1 MGYYTNY
8 KIELIR
14 GNRKEFSSLLN
25 RLAEISQYPELKDGY
40 ADSIRWYCWLENS
53 IEVSKE
59 FPNILFMI
67 EGDGED
73 SDDIWRCYFKN
84 GDGKQIFMVWP
95 EINLDDLC

>member
-1 MGYYTNY
+1 
-8 KIELIR
+8 
-14 GNRKEFSSLLN
+14 
-25 RLAEISQYPELKDGY
+25 
-40 ADSIRWYCWLENS
+40 
-53 IEVSKE
+53 
-59 FPNILFMI
+59 MI